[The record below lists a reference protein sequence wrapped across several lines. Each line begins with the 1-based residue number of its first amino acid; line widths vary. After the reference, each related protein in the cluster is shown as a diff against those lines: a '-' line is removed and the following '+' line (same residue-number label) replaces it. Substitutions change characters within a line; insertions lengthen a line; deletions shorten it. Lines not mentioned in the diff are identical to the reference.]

1 VSVQSCGDSGSL
13 VFDQGFVDHLP
24 ADLSSVNVPREVR
37 EACYT
42 LVLPSAVTKPSL
54 LAWSNHAASQ
64 LGITKPADDAAVL
77 TGVLAGNQV
86 LPGMKPYAARYGG
99 HQFGRWAGQLGDG
112 RAITLGELTL
122 PDRTRWDIQL
132 KGAGPTPYSRSGDG
146 RAVLRS
152 SVREFLCSEAMHHLG
167 VPTTRALSLVGTGE
181 EVVRDMFYDGHP
193 RAEPGAVVCRV
204 APTFLRFGN
213 FEILAASGELELL
226 RRLIDYTIVTYF
238 PELGPPSPATYG
250 RWFSDVCSRTAVMVA
265 HWQRIG
271 FVHGVMNTDNMSILG
286 LTIDY
291 GPYGWLE
298 GYDPTWTPNTT
309 DADRRRYCFGN
320 QPHVAAWNLQCL
332 AAALHPLF
340 GPLGLQG
347 ELERGLD
354 TYQTT
359 FAQTHAAMTA
369 NKLGLAALQGAADEA
384 LVNDLLQLLSAV
396 ETDMTI
402 FYRRLAAVPLGEAAS
417 SLGDAKLTQELAEAF
432 YRPLAEDEEHQKLL
446 ADWVRRY
453 VKRLN
458 TDPLSPDQRLALM
471 HRANPKFV
479 LRNYLAQEAALAIEQ
494 KQDLGPL
501 DLLAKVLEA
510 PYDEQPEHWSLAS
523 KRPEWARHKPG
534 CSTLSCSS

>member
-1 VSVQSCGDSGSL
+1 MSVQSCGDSGSL

-347 ELERGLD
+347 KLERGLD

>member
-1 VSVQSCGDSGSL
+1 MSVQSFGDSGSL

-24 ADLSSVNVPREVR
+24 ADLSSVNVPREVKD
-37 EACYT
+37 ACYT
-42 LVLPSAVTKPSL
+42 LVLPSVVTKPSL
-54 LAWSNHAASQ
+54 LAWSSHAASR
-64 LGITKPADDAAVL
+64 LGITKPEDDAAVL
-77 TGVLAGNQV
+77 TAILAGNQV

-122 PDRTRWDIQL
+122 PDRTRWDMQL

-298 GYDPTWTPNTT
+298 GYDPSWTPNTT

-320 QPHVAAWNLQCL
+320 QPHVAAWNLQCF

-347 ELERGLD
+347 ELEGGLD

-369 NKLGLAALQGAADEA
+369 NKLGLDALQGAADEA
-384 LVNDLLQLLSAV
+384 LVNDLLHLLSAV

-417 SLGDAKLTQELAEAF
+417 SLGDAKLTQVLADAF
-432 YRPLAEDEEHQKLL
+432 YQPLAEDEEHQQRL

-453 VKRLN
+453 VKRLT

-494 KQDLGPL
+494 EQDLGPVEV
-501 DLLAKVLEA
+501 LAKVLEA
-510 PYDEQPEHWSLAS
+510 PYDEQPEHQSFAG

>member
-1 VSVQSCGDSGSL
+1 MSVQSFGDSGSL

-24 ADLSSVNVPREVR
+24 ADLSSVNVPREVKD
-37 EACYT
+37 ACYT
-42 LVLPSAVTKPSL
+42 LVLPSVVTKPSL
-54 LAWSNHAASQ
+54 LAWSSHAASR
-64 LGITKPADDAAVL
+64 LGITKPEDDAAVL
-77 TGVLAGNQV
+77 TAVLAGNQV

-122 PDRTRWDIQL
+122 PDRTRWDMQL

-298 GYDPTWTPNTT
+298 GYDPSWTPNTT
-309 DADRRRYCFGN
+309 DSDRRRYCFGN

-347 ELERGLD
+347 ELEGGLD

-369 NKLGLAALQGAADEA
+369 NKLGLDALQGAADEA
-384 LVNDLLQLLSAV
+384 LVNDLLHLLSAV

-417 SLGDAKLTQELAEAF
+417 SLGDAKLTQVLADAF
-432 YRPLAEDEEHQKLL
+432 YQPLAEDEEHQQRL

-453 VKRLN
+453 VKRLT

-494 KQDLGPL
+494 EQDLGPVEV
-501 DLLAKVLEA
+501 LAKVLEA
-510 PYDEQPEHWSLAS
+510 PYDEQPEHQSFAG

>member
-1 VSVQSCGDSGSL
+1 MSVQSCGDSGSL

-24 ADLSSVNVPREVR
+24 ADLSSVNAPREVR

-54 LAWSNHAASQ
+54 LAWSNHAARP

-77 TGVLAGNQV
+77 TAVLAGNQV

-298 GYDPTWTPNTT
+298 GYDPSWTPNTT

-402 FYRRLAAVPLGEAAS
+402 FYRRLAAVPLGEPAS

-453 VKRLN
+453 GKRLT

>member
-1 VSVQSCGDSGSL
+1 
-13 VFDQGFVDHLP
+13 
-24 ADLSSVNVPREVR
+24 
-37 EACYT
+37 
-42 LVLPSAVTKPSL
+42 VTKPSL

>member
-1 VSVQSCGDSGSL
+1 MSVQSCGDSGSL
-13 VFDQGFVDHLP
+13 VFDQGFVEHLP
-24 ADLSSVNVPREVR
+24 ADRSSVNIPREVKD
-37 EACYT
+37 ACYT

-54 LAWSNHAASQ
+54 LAWSDHAGSQ
-64 LGITKPADDAAVL
+64 LGIAKPDADAAVL
-77 TGVLAGNQV
+77 TAVLAGNQL

-122 PDRTRWDIQL
+122 PDQTRWDMQL

-226 RRLIDYTIVTYF
+226 RRLIDYTVTTYF
-238 PELGPPSPATYG
+238 PELGPPTPATYG

-320 QPHVAAWNLQCL
+320 QPYVAAWNLQCL

-340 GPLGLQG
+340 GPLGLQE

-359 FAQTHAAMTA
+359 YAQTHAAMTA
-369 NKLGLAALQGAADEA
+369 NKLGLAALQGAADDA
-384 LVNDLLQLLSAV
+384 LVNDLAHVLSAV

-402 FYRRLAAVPLGEAAS
+402 FYRRLAALPLGEAGLS
-417 SLGDAKLTQELAEAF
+417 FDDAKLTQVLAEAF
-432 YRPLAEDEEHQKLL
+432 YQPLTEDVEHQRLL

-453 VKRLN
+453 VKRLAA
-458 TDPLSPDQRLALM
+458 DSLSPSERLALM

-494 KQDLGPL
+494 EQDLGPVEV
-501 DLLAKVLEA
+501 LAKVLEA
-510 PYDEQPEHWSLAS
+510 PYDEQPEHQSFAV

>member
-1 VSVQSCGDSGSL
+1 MSVQSCGDSGSL